1 MSAAAL
7 GLLPPLLSSF
17 AFAQSSPQAEQTTG
31 QAAPPSQQRPSLRDS
46 GSAAAGTQL
55 AETLVEASKLD
66 KDVFTLTQAATI
78 IEQEQI
84 ERGSYTDLTEVLR
97 SVPGLEF
104 KQVGGPGQY
113 NYIKMRGFGSA
124 NVLVVVDGVSMNLPS
139 TGDVANL
146 LSQYDPSSISRIEIL
161 RGPQTVLYGSNATA
175 GVISITTKRGSLE
188 PKRSISVEAGSLGWK
203 KAKASLQQ
211 AFDVADGKL
220 STSLY
225 ASHTDSDGLLK
236 YEGTRDTTLQASADF
251 RGKSID
257 AGIAL
262 THNKNRFNYAQ
273 LKEVTT
279 GPNGAPAYWGMQL
292 PDPNAYN
299 DRRTDTASAYLEQRL
314 TQQLSQRLELGWT
327 QTRRTNADPNDGLLG
342 YVTAPWNHFSL
353 DYKNYFNQGELV
365 PFYDSGFVGTAN
377 YKDQSKQLNY
387 SLKYAGQGFK
397 VLGGAELYDA
407 SASQWG
413 AYGSLQGKNK
423 RKSLYAN
430 GEYQVGV
437 SGPILAAGV
446 RHDKYDVWGSKTT
459 GSVGINQQVGN
470 VTIFSNYATS
480 YAAPTLSQLY
490 NPTYGNTNLKP
501 ESGRT
506 VELGIR
512 QVLPSLGANW
522 EANLWKGKVKDAILY
537 DGSIANSRT
546 SSGYGLYANGDA
558 LETQGL
564 ELSGALRI
572 NTQWQLKANYTYTDS
587 QTKKKGKDFARTVQV
602 ARHKGNIGLAYTN
615 GPLNVDFSAFL
626 TGKRYDWTGVDW
638 IPGYVRFDVS
648 ARYAVNKQLNLFAR
662 IENIFDHKVQEGLG
676 YKPMGIYGI
685 VGAEYKF

>member
-1 MSAAAL
+1 MKTRLMGAVAL
-7 GLLPPLLSSF
+7 GLLPPLLSPC
-17 AFAQSSPQAEQTTG
+17 AFAQNYPGTEETTG
-31 QAAPPSQQRPSLRDS
+31 QTLFSSLPRPSSD
-46 GSAAAGTQL
+46 AAGSQL

-175 GVISITTKRGSLE
+175 GVISITTKRGTLE

-220 STSLY
+220 NTSLY
-225 ASHTDSDGLLK
+225 LSHTDSDGLLK
-236 YEGTRDTTLQASADF
+236 YEGTRDTTLQASADY

-279 GPNGAPAYWGMQL
+279 GPNGTPAYWGMQL
-292 PDPNAYN
+292 PDPNSYN
-299 DRRTDTASAYLEQRL
+299 DRRTETASAYLEQRL
-314 TQQLSQRLELGWT
+314 TEQLSHRLELGWT
-327 QTRRTNADPNDGLLG
+327 QTQRTNADPNDGLLG
-342 YVTAPWNHFSL
+342 YVIAPWDNFSL
-353 DYKNYFNQGELV
+353 DYKNYFKQGEQV
-365 PFYDSGFVGTAN
+365 PFYDSGFAGTAN

-397 VLGGAELYDA
+397 VLGGGEIYDA

-430 GEYQVGV
+430 GEYQIGTA
-437 SGPILAAGV
+437 GPVLAAGV

-459 GSVGINQQVGN
+459 GSVGINQRVGN
-470 VTIFSNYATS
+470 ATIYSNYATS

-512 QVLPSLGANW
+512 QVLPGLGANW
-522 EANLWKGKVKDAILY
+522 EASLWKGKVKDAILY
-537 DGSIANSRT
+537 DGSIANART
-546 SSGYGLYANGDA
+546 GSGYGLYANGDA

-564 ELSGALRI
+564 ELSGDLRI
-572 NTQWQLKANYTYTDS
+572 NAQWKLKANYTYTDS

-602 ARHKGNIGLAYTN
+602 ARHKGNIGLAYTD
-615 GPLNVDFSAFL
+615 GPLNMDFSAFL

-648 ARYAVNKQLNLFAR
+648 ARYAVSKQLNLFAR
-662 IENIFDHKVQEGLG
+662 IENLFDHKVQEGLG